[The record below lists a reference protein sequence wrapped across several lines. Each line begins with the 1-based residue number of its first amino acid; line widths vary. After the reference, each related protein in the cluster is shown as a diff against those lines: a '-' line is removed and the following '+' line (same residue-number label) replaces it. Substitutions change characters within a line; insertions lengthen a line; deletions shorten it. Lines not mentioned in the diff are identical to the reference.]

1 MSMSR
6 RVPAALAAALVC
18 AAPAWSQFSAQE
30 FTSAQKDPRAFTIDE
45 KSVTIEKLGPVV
57 SPSTLPTPPRAPVNG
72 GSGGG
77 GIGLPGIDQIINT
90 GLKIWKIIVDNK
102 PVVDINTQYATAL
115 PSGLKNWTD
124 MAGWLPP
131 AGMVYEMSAK
141 NLYGMKVIDLK
152 YQVLRTYGGSY
163 HGTGR
168 YLTAVTIQ
176 PLLVNVAWGY
186 HFSMESSV
194 PDTSIVNVGTSADPV
209 AGLTAQLGWRISTAL
224 KDSSGQS
231 LYFLQGDGA
240 FREVGAPFSAESLK
254 KARIAAESIAP
265 SDVKP
270 ARFD

>member
-1 MSMSR
+1 MSKSR
-6 RVPAALAAALVC
+6 LVPAALAAALAC

-30 FTSAQKDPRAFTIDE
+30 FTSAQKDPRAFTLDE

-57 SPSTLPTPPRAPVNG
+57 GPLALPTPPRPPANDG
-72 GSGGG
+72 GGG
-77 GIGLPGIDQIINT
+77 GIGLPGLDQIINT
-90 GLKIWKIIVDNK
+90 GLKLWKIIVDNK

-115 PSGLKNWTD
+115 PKGLKGWTD

-141 NLYGMKVIDLK
+141 NLYGMKVIDLR

-163 HGTGR
+163 DGTGR

-209 AGLTAQLGWRISTAL
+209 AGLTAQLGWRISTTL

-254 KARIAAESIAP
+254 NARAAAESIAP
-265 SDVKP
+265 ADSKP